1 MPAEFSLRTREFG
14 DLRAIEATVQ
24 LLLSK
29 FPVEQITLYG
39 SKVSGQDTEESDID
53 LLLLT
58 QPPLSWQERDAITD
72 ALFDLELTDDVVIST
87 LIVASEQWMTRHYRL
102 LPIHHEINQQGV
114 AV

>member
-1 MPAEFSLRTREFG
+1 MPTIS
-14 DLRAIEATVQ
+14 DLPLKTNDRRAIEATVK

-39 SKVSGQDTEESDID
+39 SKVSEESDID

>member
-1 MPAEFSLRTREFG
+1 MPTIS
-14 DLRAIEATVQ
+14 DLPLKTNDRRAIEATVK